1 MAGKLTEAFFIV
13 GWEVSFSFSPFFLQ
27 LRTVSSTGDQFT
39 VSFKWIIPTVFLSFC
54 DIFLNLA
61 ETSEHKLNMW
71 TSRMIF
77 SKSDA

>member
-27 LRTVSSTGDQFT
+27 LRIVSSTGDQFT

-54 DIFLNLA
+54 DI
-61 ETSEHKLNMW
+61 
-71 TSRMIF
+71 I
-77 SKSDA
+77 